1 MKNIT
6 TRFITVDRMKYS
18 IHEGLKYGTCIS
30 SIHPYD
36 ETEYHWAHRRPGE
49 RYWFVYL
56 GREIKCHLAP
66 ESGTTPLAVEEVARE
81 LERLDRQAQ
90 LHRTGG
96 IW

>member
-18 IHEGLKYGTCIS
+18 IHEGEKYGIGIS

-36 ETEYHWAHRRPGE
+36 ETEYHWAHRKPNE
-49 RYWFVYL
+49 IYWHVYL
-56 GREIKCHLAP
+56 KRQVVCNLPPK
-66 ESGTTPLAVEEVARE
+66 SGATPLTVEEVARE
-81 LERLDRQAQ
+81 LERLDQQAH

>member
-18 IHEGLKYGTCIS
+18 IHEGPKYGTGIS

-36 ETEYHWAHRRPGE
+36 ETEYHLAHRRPGE

-56 GREIKCHLAP
+56 GRQIKCHLAP
-66 ESGTTPLAVEEVARE
+66 KSGSTPLSEEEVARE
-81 LERLDRQAQ
+81 LERLDRQAN